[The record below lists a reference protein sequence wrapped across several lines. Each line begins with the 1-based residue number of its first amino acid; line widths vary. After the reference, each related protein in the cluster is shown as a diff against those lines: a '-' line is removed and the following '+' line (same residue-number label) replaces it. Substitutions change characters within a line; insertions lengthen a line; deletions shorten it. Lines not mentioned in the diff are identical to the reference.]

1 MSALEIEFY
10 WRPGC
15 GFCSALRRPLMA
27 SGLPVREVNIWE
39 DPDAAARVRGVADG
53 NEIVPTVFIGTQ
65 ALINPS
71 FAEIEAAVREEA
83 PELLEKS

>member
-1 MSALEIEFY
+1 VSAIEIEFY

-39 DPDAAARVRGVADG
+39 DESAAARVREVANG
-53 NEIVPTVFIGTQ
+53 NEIVPTVFVGSQ
-65 ALINPS
+65 ALINPT
-71 FAEIEAAVREEA
+71 FPQIEAAIRAEA
-83 PELLEKS
+83 PELLGQV

>member
-1 MSALEIEFY
+1 VSAVEIEFY

-53 NEIVPTVFIGTQ
+53 NEIVPTVFIGSKS
-65 ALINPS
+65 LINPS

-83 PELLEKS
+83 PELLKS